1 MFVRW
6 KTRKLAGEDGISP
19 EKISLYAVLVE
30 NHRIEGKTRQKVVR
44 YLGYINE
51 SQIGD
56 PAHQHR
62 FWEQVDSNMR
72 GLSLTSAEQI
82 ALEAKITARVA
93 KPTGIQLITGIH
105 SEARAPRYA
114 VQQ

>member
-6 KTRKLAGEDGISP
+6 KTRKLAGEEGVSP
-19 EKISLYAVLVE
+19 EKTSLYAVLVE

-44 YLGYINE
+44 YLGYISE
-51 SQIGD
+51 SQIDD
-56 PAHQHR
+56 PVHQRR
-62 FWEQVDSNMR
+62 FWEQVENNMR

-82 ALEAKITARVA
+82 ALEAKITGRVA
-93 KPTGIQLITGIH
+93 RPTGIQLLTGIH